1 MLSNIRV
8 GTRAC
13 DDLSCI
19 CKVNV
24 YFLHFLIIYKIFA
37 VFFNITHART
47 CRYGFGMPSRVVLKA
62 AGNTSWRRACSAL
75 R

>member
-8 GTRAC
+8 ETRTC

-37 VFFNITHART
+37 VFFQYNAREDMPLWVRHA
-47 CRYGFGMPSRVVLKA
+47 L
-62 AGNTSWRRACSAL
+62 ACGSESCCKY
-75 R
+75 